1 MTRTEILVMLF
12 WKRTTPCL
20 LAVILAC
27 STHWAN
33 AKQSEGPLEGIWT
46 VSEIVFHGH
55 SMKNRIAGTRFDI
68 SDNTL
73 VIDPADLD
81 NPLYSR
87 QKVALSVSTDGEINR
102 IETRNL
108 DGSLEGLSR
117 SGIWKIEG
125 DTLTFCIPTNADAD
139 RPDAFVS
146 TQESKNALYIMRRSS
161 GR

>member
-1 MTRTEILVMLF
+1 
-12 WKRTTPCL
+12 
-20 LAVILAC
+20 
-27 STHWAN
+27 
-33 AKQSEGPLEGIWT
+33 
-46 VSEIVFHGH
+46 
-55 SMKNRIAGTRFDI
+55 MKNRIAGTRFDI